1 MPLAFENVA
10 VSKISIPD
18 DLSPP
23 MNLLVLSIPLFGLLA
38 LAYTFWRSAWVT
50 KQNPGTERM
59 QQIGG
64 FIAEGAMAF
73 LRTSYHI
80 HAIP

>member
-38 LAYTFWRSAWVT
+38 LAYTFWRSA
-50 KQNPGTERM
+50 
-59 QQIGG
+59 
-64 FIAEGAMAF
+64 
-73 LRTSYHI
+73 
-80 HAIP
+80 